1 MIVCP
6 CCAGRGEVAD
16 VAPIHLTP
24 TERRIVA
31 AVERA
36 AHVGIETRDLVSL
49 LYKDEPTGG
58 PERAD
63 LVVRVQICRLNKKLA
78 AIGRRIQGTYGP
90 GAVYRMVSAWKH
102 VKAA

>member
-1 MIVCP
+1 MNAMIVCP

-16 VAPIHLTP
+16 VSPIHLTP

-36 AHVGIETRDLVSL
+36 AHIGIETRDLVDL

-78 AIGRRIQGTYGP
+78 AIGRRVRGTHGI
-90 GAVYRMVSAWKH
+90 GAVYRVVPA
-102 VKAA
+102 